1 MNQQLIRQMKILY
14 DNYFMQRALIPLGR
28 LHEVAFEDLERD
40 PVGQLRLIYQALQLP
55 DFSYVERPLT
65 AYLKTIAD
73 YKKNVLEP
81 LPDAL
86 RKQVHRECRRCFD
99 EWGYAA

>member
-1 MNQQLIRQMKILY
+1 MKILY
-14 DNYFMQRALIPLGR
+14 DNYFMQRALIPFGR
-28 LHEVAFEDLERD
+28 LHEVAFEELERD

-73 YKKNVLEP
+73 YKKNALEP